1 MYSPPPSM
9 AALTSVFRAA
19 SATRGGGDTPPSPSQ
34 LTTPIAIA
42 PGVDAQMDQ
51 AIQQLE
57 ALVGQAQGDP
67 QQEAINNLNIQV
79 WRIMASQ
86 LQLWS
91 TAVDNHKDHLV
102 RHYRYLHVAS
112 QKVKDLHD
120 SSRDRFDKVV
130 HDVREKFKELEWAQK
145 SHACSRSSTS

>member
-19 SATRGGGDTPPSPSQ
+19 STTRGGGETPPSPSQ

-57 ALVGQAQGDP
+57 TLVGQARGDP

-86 LQLWS
+86 LQLWP

-102 RHYRYLHVAS
+102 
-112 QKVKDLHD
+112 
-120 SSRDRFDKVV
+120 
-130 HDVREKFKELEWAQK
+130 
-145 SHACSRSSTS
+145 